1 MPTPCCF
8 VLLSALSTAP
18 PFMPTLDGKACSVF
32 RCLRALAICLVN
44 TVLATGWLVIS
55 VLSNLSEWTHLLD
68 APPTF
73 PKLPKQ
79 EIITPDIGAT
89 AAQDEPVKNAV
100 IKPALTPA
108 HLGRIQVQ
116 RANSLEKYV
125 HMKTAEAI
133 REQISPRVPLSPGS
147 PGTMASSSTLAESPE
162 GGSLPSSSTGSSS
175 ALPLSSPAKESK
187 HPARGRKLMLF
198 RMSSTERSQSSGHS
212 TASERSDHGVRPCM
226 KRVASS
232 LDFTQLHHQHKP
244 ARPSKA
250 SPVRRTDPYQA
261 PYFFPTPLSPDA
273 AGYARR
279 VRTEHRG
286 SRSSEEA
293 TVPLPMATVS
303 PAAILRN
310 QLVEDARRS
319 LEGEGLSPHASGDEG
334 ERTGKSVARKA
345 SRGRPVSWSHAN
357 SLQSKKSATSI
368 DRSPS
373 SSTPSPVKKFFR
385 RTVIRQGSAPT
396 PLTPLY
402 ASDDPH
408 NAPHPPSSTSSP
420 TAELKRKRTWFR
432 RRHSLSVAD
441 LPSPESLTTEFGEL
455 HPPAAPQRR

>member
-1 MPTPCCF
+1 
-8 VLLSALSTAP
+8 
-18 PFMPTLDGKACSVF
+18 
-32 RCLRALAICLVN
+32 
-44 TVLATGWLVIS
+44 
-55 VLSNLSEWTHLLD
+55 
-68 APPTF
+68 
-73 PKLPKQ
+73 
-79 EIITPDIGAT
+79 
-89 AAQDEPVKNAV
+89 
-100 IKPALTPA
+100 
-108 HLGRIQVQ
+108 
-116 RANSLEKYV
+116 
-125 HMKTAEAI
+125 MKTAEAL

-212 TASERSDHGVRPCM
+212 TASERSDHGGLFHTSYHIIDTLKRLLLSPVRPCM

-286 SRSSEEA
+286 SRSPEDV
-293 TVPLPMATVS
+293 TVPLPMAAVS

-385 RTVIRQGSAPT
+385 WVHFSLKHTLNDSNNSSEFSRTVIRQGSAPT

-402 ASDDPH
+402 ASDDLH
-408 NAPHPPSSTSSP
+408 NSSHPPPSTSSP